1 MVDGKVSM
9 DGIWKVLGE
18 LVRSLVLQ
26 KLTTVVDAMQQIA
39 SDMNKMRRS
48 LFINSVNMVW
58 LC

>member
-48 LFINSVNMVW
+48 LFINSVIMVW